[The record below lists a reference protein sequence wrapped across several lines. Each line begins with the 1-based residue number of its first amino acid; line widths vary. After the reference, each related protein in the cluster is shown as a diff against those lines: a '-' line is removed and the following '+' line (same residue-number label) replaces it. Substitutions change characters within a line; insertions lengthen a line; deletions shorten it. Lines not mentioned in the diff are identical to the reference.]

1 MGEHLLCKQGVD
13 GSNPFA
19 STKAEGRQCSEIGN
33 QSDGFGSDCWNPEW
47 IGEDS
52 DPGNGS
58 SGLARDAS
66 GGFGCLKSEEG
77 KCATGA
83 G

>member
-19 STKAEGRQCSEIGN
+19 STKAEVGN
-33 QSDGFGSDCWNPEW
+33 QKSEQKTAVFGLRHRTW